1 MTDDTQMLARQIGE
15 ALQANDRTRFVDLM
29 RRLVAARAPMNQGWK
44 SLTQPLL
51 DFGELGLARQSIDL
65 YVAANPGSA
74 EARFEQALIYT
85 RTARADDAY
94 AILGD
99 LPRSVPDVAGNAY
112 LRGTIA
118 LNLGRMDDARE
129 AVLVA
134 HRQRPTSGQIF
145 QTLSALG
152 SMAAMP
158 DIAEIIL
165 AAERPMESAEEGEQ
179 APYLYALGKTLD
191 ELGEHDRAFAAFARG
206 AALIAARRSY
216 DATADAAGAAQAI
229 AGWDRAT
236 IDRIGAEVS
245 LPTSDAIIVTG
256 LPRSGSTLVE
266 QILVSHSAVEDGDE
280 LGRFALV
287 ARDVGGV
294 SSDRLQRWLGRHRAD
309 EATGLYQHLFR
320 ERFAGTGRAV
330 DKSLEASRY
339 LGLLAALLPEAPILW
354 LRRDPFDNGWSAF
367 STYFLVGLSWSWS
380 QLAIA
385 AHFKIEDELF
395 NYWRAVLGDRLMPVS
410 YEELVS
416 DKLRMIPAL
425 LNHCR
430 LDLEPATLEPHNTE
444 RLVTTNSVAQVRQP
458 ISPSAIGKANAYR
471 THLEPF
477 IAAYGY
483 RG

>member
-1 MTDDTQMLARQIGE
+1 MIDDTQMLARQIGE
-15 ALQANDRTRFVDLM
+15 ALQANDRARFVDLV
-29 RRLVAARAPMNQGWK
+29 RRLVTARAPMNQGWK

-94 AILGD
+94 AILGE

-118 LNLGRMDDARE
+118 LNLGRMDEARE

-165 AAERPMESAEEGEQ
+165 AAERPMESAGEGEQ

-191 ELGEHDRAFAAFARG
+191 ELGEHDRAFDAFARG
-206 AALIAARRSY
+206 AALIAARRPY
-216 DATADAAGAAQAI
+216 DAAADAAGAAQAI

-266 QILVSHSAVEDGDE
+266 QILVSHSAVDDGDE
-280 LGRFALV
+280 LGRFNLI
-287 ARDVGGV
+287 AREVGGV
-294 SSDRLQRWLGRHRAD
+294 SFDRLQRWLDGHRAD

-320 ERFAGTGRAV
+320 ERFSGTGRAV
-330 DKSLEASRY
+330 DKTLEASRY
-339 LGLLAALLPEAPILW
+339 LGLLAALLPHAPILW
-354 LRRDPFDNGWSAF
+354 MRRDPLDNAWSTF
-367 STYFLVGLSWSWS
+367 HTYFLAGLPWSWS
-380 QLAIA
+380 PPAIA
-385 AHFKIEDELF
+385 AHFRIEDKLF
-395 NYWRAVLGDRLMPVS
+395 NHWRDVLGDRLMPVS
-410 YEELVS
+410 YEALVC
-416 DKLRMIPAL
+416 DPLVAIPTVLGHCAL
-425 LNHCR
+425 
-430 LDLEPATLEPHNTE
+430 DVEPPVFQSHRTE

-458 ISPSAIGKANAYR
+458 ISSSAIGKAEPYR
-471 THLEPF
+471 GHFESFLAPY
-477 IAAYGY
+477 AYG
-483 RG
+483 